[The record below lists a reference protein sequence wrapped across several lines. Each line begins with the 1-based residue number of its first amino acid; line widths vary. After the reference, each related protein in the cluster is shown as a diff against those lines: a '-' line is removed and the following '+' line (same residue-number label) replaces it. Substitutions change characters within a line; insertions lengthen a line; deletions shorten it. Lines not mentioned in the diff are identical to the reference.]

1 MNKTCFNDVMG
12 LSIIYIH
19 EVHNSDNKYWIEKL
33 FCCIVLDDNEWLDFC
48 GDMSDYS
55 ENVWYITC
63 LCYIFCQRTSC
74 WLQIFPRK
82 LIKTILHQCQ
92 DQPTQDAK
100 MMHSNEL

>member
-55 ENVWYITC
+55 ENIWYITC

-82 LIKTILHQCQ
+82 TCKNYSSSMSRSTNTRRK
-92 DQPTQDAK
+92 DDAQ
-100 MMHSNEL
+100 